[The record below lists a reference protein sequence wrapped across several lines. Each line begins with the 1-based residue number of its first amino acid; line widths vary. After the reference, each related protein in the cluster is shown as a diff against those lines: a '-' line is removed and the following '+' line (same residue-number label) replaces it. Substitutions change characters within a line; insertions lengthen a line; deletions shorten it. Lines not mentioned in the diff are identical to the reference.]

1 MLVLAARNGKS
12 IFLKNLFIAII
23 CSLVGF
29 LTAYNGVFFDIDM
42 MISDNIY
49 QKPKVP
55 NSSIYVIGIDEKTLD
70 ELGQFGTW
78 SRDIS
83 ADIIR
88 QLNSN
93 PDAKPA
99 AIGMDIMYF
108 GESDEQSDQ
117 NLADAAEK
125 GGNVVVAS
133 QISFKK
139 DIKADK
145 NGQLYFDE
153 SNIEYIEQ
161 PYDAL
166 KNVTTQGHISTLPE
180 NDGIIRYSIHQA
192 KADDMISYSFGYELY
207 KKFAQ
212 SQDQTKKLPHELNP
226 KLDVYGRFYIP
237 FSGNPGD
244 FYGGNSFIDVLNGTI
259 PPEVFADSIVIV
271 GPYASGMLDDY
282 YTSIERSTK
291 MNGCEIHANIVQSL
305 IEQNYKQF
313 ASPLLQAIVLSIIIF
328 IAYFSF
334 LKLDFKFSLVLM
346 IGVSALYI
354 VSTLI
359 FYQNG
364 TVLSMIYLPLAM
376 ILLYVYRLIFNYF
389 SERAMRKE
397 VTDTFKKYVAPQVV
411 DKIIKDGSYATVLGG
426 ANRDIAVL
434 FADVRGFT
442 PMSETLEPEKVVEV
456 LNRYLELTTQAIFS
470 NGGTLDKF
478 IGDSTMA
485 MFNAPFDQADYVYK
499 AVCAAVE
506 MSKTTEAIAGE
517 ILNKYGKTVGLG
529 IGVNCG
535 PAIVGNI
542 GTHNRLDYT
551 CIGDT
556 VNTAAR
562 LESNAK
568 RGQVLISRAVY
579 ERIQDKIKVTELGEI
594 PLKGKSTSI
603 FVYSVDEI
611 L

>member
-1 MLVLAARNGKS
+1 MLIIAVFEKKGIS
-12 IFLKNLFIAII
+12 IKDLLIAII
-23 CSLVGF
+23 CALIGF
-29 LTAYNGVFFDIDM
+29 LTAYNGLLFDIDM
-42 MISDNIY
+42 MISDSIY
-49 QKPKVP
+49 QKPTVP
-55 NSSIYVIGIDEKTLD
+55 NQSIYVIGIDEKTLD

-93 PDAKPA
+93 PAAKPA
-99 AIGMDIMYF
+99 VIGMDIMYF
-108 GESDEQSDQ
+108 GESTIEADQ
-117 NLADAAEK
+117 NLANAAKE

-133 QISFKK
+133 QISFEK
-139 DIKADK
+139 DIKSDK

-192 KADDMISYSFGYELY
+192 KTGDMTSYSFGYELY
-207 KKFAQ
+207 KKFAV
-212 SQDQTKKLPHELNP
+212 SQGLSLEIAP
-226 KLDVYGRFYIP
+226 KLDEFGRFYIP
-237 FSGNPGD
+237 FSGIPGD

-259 PPEVFADSIVIV
+259 PPEVFANSVVIV

-282 YTSIERSTK
+282 YTSIERAAK
-291 MNGCEIHANIVQSL
+291 MNGCEIHANIVQTL
-305 IEQNYKQF
+305 VDQNYKQF
-313 ASPLLQAIVLSIIIF
+313 ASPLLQAIVLAVIIF
-328 IAYFSF
+328 IAYFAF
-334 LKLDFKFSLVLM
+334 LQLDFKFSLIIM
-346 IGVSALYI
+346 IGLSALYI
-354 VSTLI
+354 VSILI

-364 TVLSMIYLPLAM
+364 TVLSVIYLPLAM
-376 ILLYVYRLIFNYF
+376 VLLYAYRLVFNYF
-389 SERAMRKE
+389 VERTKRKE

-411 DKIIKDGSYATVLGG
+411 DKIIKDGSYATALGG

-442 PMSETLEPEKVVEV
+442 PMSETLEPEQVVEV
-456 LNRYLELTTQAIFS
+456 LNRYLELTTQAIFN

-478 IGDSTMA
+478 IGDATMA
-485 MFNAPFDQADYVYK
+485 MFNAPFDQDDYVYK
-499 AVCAAVE
+499 AVCSAME
-506 MSKTTEAIAGE
+506 MAKTTEAIAGE
-517 ILNKYGKTVGLG
+517 ILIKYGKTVGLG

-535 PAIVGNI
+535 AAIVGNI
-542 GTHNRLDYT
+542 GTQNRLDYT

-568 RGQVLISRAVY
+568 RGQVLISKAVY

-594 PLKGKSTSI
+594 PLKGKSTNV